1 MRRVGVVAEKPEKKS
16 TDAKLKKEI
25 KDLKALNEKLQ
36 AENAAL
42 KEENEKLQ
50 PKE

>member
-1 MRRVGVVAEKPEKKS
+1 MRRVGVGAEKPEKKS
-16 TDAKLKKEI
+16 TDAKLKK
-25 KDLKALNEKLQ
+25 EKLQ